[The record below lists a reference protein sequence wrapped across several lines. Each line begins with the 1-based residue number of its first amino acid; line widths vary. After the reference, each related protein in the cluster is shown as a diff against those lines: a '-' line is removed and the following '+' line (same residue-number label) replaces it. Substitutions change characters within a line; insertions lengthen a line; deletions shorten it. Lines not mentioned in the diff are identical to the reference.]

1 MLLTLTNFRC
11 YKKVTFE
18 FPDNGT
24 ILLWGTSGIGKTTI
38 FKAINFVLYDNESK
52 VITYGEKKC
61 EVILQYKHYT
71 ITRRK
76 NPSYFLFKNN
86 ETNDTYDGETAQHKI
101 KEIFGDNFELTGYMT
116 QKHSDKFF
124 LMNNNDRSTF
134 LQSLSIKDFDIETL
148 RKKNK
153 RMY

>member
-134 LQSLSIKDFDIETL
+134 LQSLSIKDFDILFL
-148 RKKNK
+148 RF
-153 RMY
+153 YLVSF